1 MLSDLHSQ
9 ETTERNQHIFAFM
22 HKWTSLDLI
31 FPFLIHLR
39 IDEFWKLLQPQA
51 NCSSAVFLAFDL
63 LQHVEAVKIYLHN
76 MWVPGWATMMMMM
89 MMMIL
94 DYNNDNNDDEMNMTG
109 MIININI
116 NINVNIMQVKSN
128 INRMT
133 VALKTTKM
141 MRPEV
146 NTDMMAS
153 FQTNLNVNEIW
164 QKNKTM
170 IMQSQILHFDDGKI
184 KCQQLTPKLF
194 GPVWKKSKNSQI
206 SHSCPIHTYYIHLL
220 SPNMSIIRYFTGQLK
235 EPTYHEPPHLT
246 NTKSAATS
254 KSQTNWV
261 SMGALVPGR
270 GEM

>member
-1 MLSDLHSQ
+1 MNLECTPDLHSP
-9 ETTERNQHIFAFM
+9 ETTERIQHSCIHAQMDEFEFV
-22 HKWTSLDLI
+22 

-39 IDEFWKLLQPQA
+39 MDEFWKLLQPQA

-76 MWVPGWATMMMMM
+76 KWVPGWATMMMLLMMM
-89 MMMIL
+89 MMMII

-116 NINVNIMQVKSN
+116 NMNIMQVKSN
-128 INRMT
+128 TNRMT

-153 FQTNLNVNEIW
+153 FLTNLNVNEIW

-170 IMQSQILHFDDGKI
+170 IMQSQILHFDDAKI

-194 GPVWKKSKNSQI
+194 GSAWKKSKNSQI
-206 SHSCPIHTYYIHLL
+206 SHSCPIHTYIYY
-220 SPNMSIIRYFTGQLK
+220 P
-235 EPTYHEPPHLT
+235 PTCA
-246 NTKSAATS
+246 SS
-254 KSQTNWV
+254 V
-261 SMGALVPGR
+261 SSLAN
-270 GEM
+270 